1 MHELGIV
8 FHIIESVEEVAA
20 QNNIHRIS
28 GVTLQLGEVSGI
40 LHDYLSDCWRWAC
53 DKNDLMRGA
62 ELAIEEIPAITYC
75 EACGRQYPTVEHG
88 RTCPNCGSGDTYLIQ
103 GDETMIKEI
112 AVPDEDECAKIS

>member
-1 MHELGIV
+1 M
-8 FHIIESVEEVAA
+8 
-20 QNNIHRIS
+20 
-28 GVTLQLGEVSGI
+28 TLQLGEVSGI

-62 ELAIEEIPAITYC
+62 ELTIEEIPRHHVLRGVRSPISN
-75 EACGRQYPTVEHG
+75 CGASRRP
-88 RTCPNCGSGDTYLIQ
+88 CPHCGSGDTYLIQ